1 MKTLCFISFVFYSYV
16 SASESNYKIRLH
28 KSLVKE
34 IMDKNFPV
42 ALKHIESKVSK
53 NVFLTEINANIDN
66 IVKRMEFLEFHNH
79 ITQVLQQL
87 KQLNNEKKHLF
98 YL

>member
-1 MKTLCFISFVFYSYV
+1 MKTLCFISFVFYSFV

-28 KSLVKE
+28 KSLIKE

-42 ALKHIESKVSK
+42 ALKHIETNLSKTQK

-66 IVKRMEFLEFHNH
+66 LA
-79 ITQVLQQL
+79 L
-87 KQLNNEKKHLF
+87 KIEPENGEWDKLNTDLF
-98 YL
+98 FDNG